1 MPAEGFV
8 GIWKFIARP
17 NLCGTP
23 RLREAATPLA
33 AISGDSLANSALD
46 NTRKIFGLLT
56 CREFFLII
64 FANVK

>member
-1 MPAEGFV
+1 LCWFSGV
-8 GIWKFIARP
+8 CSRP
-17 NLCGTP
+17 SGSGNP
-23 RLREAATPLA
+23 RLRQAASTLA